1 MRRAALFFIPTLLL
15 FFFGC
20 GSRPVPDWKL
30 GGFNALESYKTNFLQ
45 GEDRKADLYFDI
57 AIEEFKKSGD
67 LDLLDRALLTRCALR
82 TAAMEIISGEE
93 CLLPDWPHSGE
104 NSAYLSFLRGTL
116 DDLDE
121 SLLPPSYRGILKALR
136 EKRTEKVNEALGAIE
151 DPLSRIVA
159 AAVALGRGEY
169 DESTLRRAFQTASR
183 EGWKKIVHLY
193 LEKLE
198 EYYRGRGESEK
209 EHQVKRQREILNSPL
224 Q

>member
-1 MRRAALFFIPTLLL
+1 MKRAALFFILIVLS
-15 FFFGC
+15 FFLGC

-30 GGFNALESYKTNFLQ
+30 CGFNALESYKTNFLE
-45 GEDRKADLYFDI
+45 GEDRKSDLYFDT
-57 AIEEFKKSGD
+57 AIGEFKKSGN

-82 TAAMEIISGEE
+82 TAALEIISGEE

-116 DDLDE
+116 DDSEE
-121 SLLPPSYRGILKALR
+121 SLLPSSYRGIQKALR

-159 AAVALGRGEY
+159 AAVALKKGEY
-169 DESTLRRAFQTASR
+169 DENTLQQAFRTASR

-198 EYYRGRGESEK
+198 EYYGSRGESEK
-209 EHQVKRQREILNSPL
+209 EHQMKRQREILNSPL
-224 Q
+224 K